1 MLIHIRRNKHHAVI
15 AHIAIHDDGVSLL
28 RLTPDAGAVPFADD
42 LHGKHFQD
50 VATLRR
56 IILDRMRS
64 LARGEP
70 ERNLL
75 DRIAL
80 TAAQYERWLALTQT
94 VDLTGIEP
102 DAIPTENAQVLRSGD
117 LRIFVEGYLEMIV
130 PASEWNWTDQ

>member
-1 MLIHIRRNKHHAVI
+1 MLIHIRRNKTNAVI
-15 AHIAIHDDGVSLL
+15 AHIEIHDDGVALK
-28 RLTPDAGAVPFADD
+28 RLTPDAGAVPFCDD
-42 LHGKHFQD
+42 LHGKQFQD

-80 TAAQYERWLALTQT
+80 TTAHYQRWLALTQT
-94 VDLTGIEP
+94 VDFTGIEP
-102 DAIPTENAQVLRSGD
+102 DAIPTETAQVLRSGD

-130 PASEWNWTDQ
+130 PASEWHWIDQ